1 MHCEASRRWASRPL
15 MTVMPEHPF
24 VTGEAR
30 LTIARPI
37 IGPPLMTLPASAGSP
52 PAASI
57 SASTGVPIRVSR
69 FLGSRTPLPVIVTTR
84 SINGLCF
91 CTAW

>member
-1 MHCEASRRWASRPL
+1 MHCEASRRTASRPDI
-15 MTVMPEHPF
+15 TVMPEQPF
-24 VTGEAR
+24 VTGESR
-30 LTIARPI
+30 FTIARPI

-57 SASTGVPIRVSR
+57 SAETGVPMRVSR
-69 FLGSRTPLPVIVTTR
+69 FFGSRSPFPVMVTTR
-84 SINGLCF
+84 WMSGIPF

>member
-1 MHCEASRRWASRPL
+1 MYWGLRGGWASRPL

-57 SASTGVPIRVSR
+57 RPLDGRTQYTGCR
-69 FLGSRTPLPVIVTTR
+69 FWP
-84 SINGLCF
+84 
-91 CTAW
+91 